1 METPNVQSIEE
12 LSCMHDNGFSR
23 LQAQL
28 ATSGIE
34 LHRVTTDRGSEGFSV
49 SVKGQ
54 LRTLDTLPQV
64 AAYAKCL
71 GVVLV
76 AAA

>member
-1 METPNVQSIEE
+1 MEAPNLHMIEE
-12 LSCMHDNGFSR
+12 LSGMHDKAFMT

-76 AAA
+76 AAT